1 MELFRACQDAIDLEK
16 MYNKGIKFGNGI
28 RVPAQGR
35 GGLTP
40 YKYDRVAR
48 RIF

>member
-28 RVPAQGR
+28 MVSSPGK
-35 GGLTP
+35 GGGVDP
-40 YKYDRVAR
+40 
-48 RIF
+48 I